1 MVVSYGPSTSLE
13 RLLPVHRRLSHW
25 AFVHAGWVACLVKAE
40 PIYDDFSLSQNRS
53 LVFIQPRTAKGSE
66 TGAAPPSSQSPQQ
79 QFLIPS
85 SSSTRA
91 YP

>member
-40 PIYDDFSLSQNRS
+40 PIYDDFSLS
-53 LVFIQPRTAKGSE
+53 
-66 TGAAPPSSQSPQQ
+66 
-79 QFLIPS
+79 
-85 SSSTRA
+85 
-91 YP
+91 